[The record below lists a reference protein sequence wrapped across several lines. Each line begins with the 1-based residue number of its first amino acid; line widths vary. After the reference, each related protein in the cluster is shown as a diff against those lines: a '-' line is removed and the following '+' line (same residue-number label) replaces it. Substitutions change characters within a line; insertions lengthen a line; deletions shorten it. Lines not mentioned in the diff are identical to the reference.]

1 MDIVMI
7 SKEFFFMCSKQ
18 VLRANV
24 TFLAAN
30 VLSLIKR
37 HSFNCPQ
44 EYREKKNCWGIIVI
58 WPFYSVSH
66 L

>member
-1 MDIVMI
+1 MDIMMI

-44 EYREKKNCWGIIVI
+44 EYREKKIAGELLLFGLFTV
-58 WPFYSVSH
+58 
-66 L
+66 